1 MDSNSKFKGHKGN
14 IAFLPKKSA
23 KLTRQRRPPKQ
34 FQANLQSLITR
45 SQSQSQN
52 QPNSQE
58 MRVTGYSNTVE
69 MEPVDEEEKRREEDE
84 FDESHNI
91 RLRRARTTR
100 FQ

>member
-14 IAFLPKKSA
+14 IAFLLKKSA